1 METFEKAKI
10 YQLSRAIDYTE
21 GGIVSKQVI
30 KTSGGNASLFSFD
43 AGQGLSEHSAPFDAM
58 VQVLDGRGTILI
70 DGEPYTLNSGEMI
83 IMPANV
89 PHAVR
94 ADEKFKMIL
103 FMAKEIKSE

>member
-10 YQLSRAIDYTE
+10 YQLSKAVEYTG

-58 VQVLDGRGTILI
+58 VQILDGQGTILI
-70 DGEPYTLNSGEMI
+70 DGKPYVLKAGEMI

-89 PHAVR
+89 THAIR

-103 FMAKEIKSE
+103 FMAKEIK